1 MGQDDR
7 SRKEPSFWQKIKE
20 IFFGLALYDLHRDA
34 IQAKAEYDDALNVLL
49 MGQFLGIPL
58 MNSVFTLRLFP
69 YLMPQLGDW
78 RKRKLKEIEV
88 IDFAPPQAH

>member
-7 SRKEPSFWQKIKE
+7 SRKEPSLWGKIKE
-20 IFFGLALYDLHRDA
+20 LFFGLFVYGLYRSA

-88 IDFAPPQAH
+88 IDFAPPEAH

>member
-7 SRKEPSFWQKIKE
+7 AREEPSLWQKIKE
-20 IFFGLALYDLHRDA
+20 VFFGLFVYDLYRSA
-34 IQAKAEYDDALNVLL
+34 IQAKAEYEDALNVLL

-69 YLMPQLGDW
+69 YLLPQLGDW
-78 RKRKLKEIEV
+78 KRRKLKEADIT
-88 IDFAPPQAH
+88 DFIPSGAH